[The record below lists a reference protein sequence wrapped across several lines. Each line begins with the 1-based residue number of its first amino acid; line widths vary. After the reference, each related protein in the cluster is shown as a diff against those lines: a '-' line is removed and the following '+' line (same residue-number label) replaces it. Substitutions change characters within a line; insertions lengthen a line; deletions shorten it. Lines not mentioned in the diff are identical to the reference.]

1 MRDETGSGEHLGK
14 ILIDAGVITEA
25 QLREALLHQ
34 QGLDMPLGTI
44 LVEKGFCSVEEVT
57 SAYALQTGIRY
68 VKISDFNIDPGLVE
82 RIPEEFAS
90 RHLIFPV
97 HDKNDTLLLAMVD
110 PGDEDV
116 IRAVGFFLN
125 CRVEPVISSAREI
138 RDAIQ
143 YYYKGAAEPP
153 EDPSDIDL
161 EKEEEL
167 RKLREFND
175 NHSEY
180 MPTNM
185 VGRSS
190 VMVELYKNIFKV
202 ANSNATVLLLGESGT
217 GKEVIAEAIH
227 NASRRSGNPFIK
239 VSCAALPE
247 SLLESELFGHE
258 KGAFTGAIKRKLGR
272 FELAHGGTLF
282 LDEIGELSL
291 NIQVKLLRVLQQR
304 MITRLGGMESIHIDV
319 RILAATN
326 RNLIQAVQEGVFRN
340 DLYYRLNVISFLIP
354 PLRKR
359 REDIPLLVDH
369 FLNIYRKRERKS
381 ISRLHPAVMDL
392 MLQYDW
398 PGNVRELENS
408 VEHAVVMAEGP
419 QILAQHLPFSIQ
431 SRKAPAYEEVPVS
444 EGGMYLEIME
454 RQQIMHA
461 LQENHWSMNR
471 TSQVLGIHRNT
482 LRRKMGQYGI
492 SKPTRG
498 GEV

>member
-1 MRDETGSGEHLGK
+1 MRDGKGTGEHLGK
-14 ILIDAGVITEA
+14 ILIDADVISEA
-25 QLREALLHQ
+25 QLREALQHQ
-34 QGLDMPLGTI
+34 QGRDMPLGSI
-44 LVEKGFCSVEEVT
+44 LVEKGFCSLEEVT
-57 SAYALQTGIRY
+57 SAYALQIGIRY
-68 VKISDFNIDPGLVE
+68 VKISDFNIDPRLVDK
-82 RIPEEFAS
+82 IPEELAS

-110 PGDEDV
+110 PKDEDV

-143 YYYKGAAEPP
+143 HYYKGAAEPA
-153 EDPSDIDL
+153 EETVDINQ

-167 RKLREFND
+167 RRLREID
-175 NHSEY
+175 DGHADY

-185 VGRSS
+185 VGRSR

-227 NASRRSGNPFIK
+227 NASRRSGSPFIK
-239 VSCAALPE
+239 ISCAALPE

-272 FELAHGGTLF
+272 FELANGGTLF

-326 RNLIQAVQEGVFRN
+326 RNLVQAVQEGLFRN

-359 REDIPLLVDH
+359 SEDIPLLVDH

-381 ISRLHPAVMDL
+381 ISRLHPSVMEVL
-392 MLQYDW
+392 LAYDW
-398 PGNVRELENS
+398 PGNVRELENC

-419 QILAQHLPFSIQ
+419 QILIEHLPFSIQ
-431 SRKAPAYEEVPVS
+431 SRERVAREDVNLP
-444 EGGMYLEIME
+444 EGGMSLEIME

-461 LQENHWSMNR
+461 LQENQWSMNR
-471 TSQVLGIHRNT
+471 TSEVLGIHRNT
-482 LRRKMGQYGI
+482 LRRKMSQYGI
-492 SKPTRG
+492 SKPLRG
-498 GEV
+498 GRS